1 MLPLSSFRRP
11 SGPVAAAAA
20 AAAAAGVAAV
30 AAAVVCCRCWLSS
43 VVSIEGRR
51 KKNN

>member
-11 SGPVAAAAA
+11 SGPVAAAA